1 MKNTLTIL
9 FMIAL
14 LWSCEET
21 PEAVKTADH
30 FYETELFKAVQ
41 LSEMFPDSKTF
52 VDYRP
57 KESFEILEERYLMER
72 ENKDFSLESFVRENF
87 ERFPDL
93 PNLAASDTLS
103 DMYAHIERMWP
114 KLRKEADKKEAHS
127 SKIPLPN
134 PYIVPG
140 GRFREI
146 YYWDSYF
153 TLEGLL
159 VSGRYDLAE
168 SMVENFA
175 YLIDSLGFIPNG
187 TRDYYLSRS
196 QPPFFSLMVDAIS
209 RENATQRVRFLP
221 QMLAE
226 YSFWMQKDSVTEQWG
241 SSEASRYRVDLTDG
255 FTLNRY
261 WDSGTTPRPESFRED
276 MELAETVRETGQKV
290 QLYKDLR
297 AAACSGWDFSSRWYG
312 TKGKFSTTKTTR
324 ILPVDLNSLLYFMEL
339 QISRAYGDQTK
350 TGLAEEFK
358 AKAEKRKEAIQ
369 KYMWSEE
376 GFYLDYDFEDQH
388 SMPEWTLAAVYPLYF
403 EIATVEQ
410 AQKVREV
417 LFKQFLM
424 PGGLRT
430 TLDHSGQQ
438 WDAPNGWAPLQWM
451 AVHGLLNYGYTDD
464 ASLIAERWLE
474 INEKVYGNTGK
485 MMEKYNVEDLSLLSG
500 GGEYPTQDGFGWTN
514 GVAVGF
520 KRLMEQS
527 SQNP

>member
-1 MKNTLTIL
+1 MKRIL
-9 FMIAL
+9 SLVAIAFM
-14 LWSCEET
+14 LWSCEEQVEPT
-21 PEAVKTADH
+21 KTAKN
-30 FYETELFKAVQ
+30 FYETELFKDVQ

-57 KESFEILEERYLMER
+57 KESFQSLEQKYLEQR
-72 ENKDFSLESFVRENF
+72 KNKDFSLDSFVSNHFEPFPELPGLKEN
-87 ERFPDL
+87 
-93 PNLAASDTLS
+93 DTLS
-103 DMYAHIERMWP
+103 DMYDHIERMWP
-114 KLRKEADKKEAHS
+114 MLQKEADRVEEFS
-127 SKIPLPN
+127 SKIALPKA
-134 PYIVPG
+134 YIVPG

-159 VSGRYDLAE
+159 VGGRYDLAE

-209 RENATQRVRFLP
+209 RQNATQRVRFLP
-221 QMLAE
+221 QLLAE
-226 YSFWMQKDSVTEQWG
+226 YEFWMRSDSLSESWG
-241 SSEASRYRVDLTDG
+241 TSKASRYRVEMADG
-255 FTLNRY
+255 TVLNRY

-276 MELAETVRETGQKV
+276 MELAETARTIEQKE
-290 QLYKDLR
+290 QLYRDLR

-324 ILPVDLNSLLYFMEL
+324 ILPVDLNSLLYFMEM
-339 QISRAYGDQTK
+339 QISQAYLDQTK
-350 TGLAEEFK
+350 SGLAQEYKLK
-358 AKAEKRKEAIQ
+358 AIKRKEAIQ
-369 KYMWSEE
+369 KHLWSDE
-376 GFYLDYDFEDQH
+376 GFYLDYDFETDK
-388 SMPEWTLAAVYPLYF
+388 SMTEWTLAAVYPLYF
-403 EIATVEQ
+403 EIATPEQ
-410 AQKVREV
+410 AEKVRAV

-464 ASLIAERWLE
+464 ARLIAERWLD
-474 INEKVYGNTGK
+474 INEKVYSDTGK

-514 GVAVGF
+514 GVAVGL
-520 KRLMEQS
+520 KKLVEERDLK
-527 SQNP
+527 P